1 MTSRGSAEQLYKQGF
16 KQVYSLKEGIQGWRA
31 ANLLPL
37 VKKS

>member
-16 KQVYSLKEGIQGWRA
+16 KQVYSLKEGIQGLA
-31 ANLLPL
+31 CKFTL